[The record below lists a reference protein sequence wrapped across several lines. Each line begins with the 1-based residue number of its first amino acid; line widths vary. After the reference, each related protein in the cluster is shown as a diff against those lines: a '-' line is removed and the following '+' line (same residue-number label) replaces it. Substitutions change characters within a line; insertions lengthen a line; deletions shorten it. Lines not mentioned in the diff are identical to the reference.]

1 MLTAGILQCAVCAC
15 GAASLQRCSANRN
28 SYELPVL
35 GVFNP
40 SAKPHAHVMLT
51 LRRAH
56 DRGHANHGWL
66 DSHHTF
72 SFAGYK
78 DPNHMGFRA
87 LRVINDDRVEAGRG
101 FGTHGHRDMEIVSY
115 VLEGAL
121 EHRDSMGTQGV
132 IRPGDVQRM
141 SAGTGVMHSEF
152 NASKTELV
160 HFLQI
165 WLIPS
170 KMGIAPGYEQKTF
183 SAETKR
189 GALRLVASPNGKDG
203 SVTITS
209 DAALYAGIFEAGE
222 RATHLLAPGRYAW
235 VHVAKGQARVNG
247 HVLEA
252 GDAAALTNEPHVDI
266 EGTTSGEVLV
276 FDLG

>member
-1 MLTAGILQCAVCAC
+1 
-15 GAASLQRCSANRN
+15 
-28 SYELPVL
+28 
-35 GVFNP
+35 
-40 SAKPHAHVMLT
+40 MLT

-72 SFAGYK
+72 SFAGYS

-87 LRVINDDRVEAGRG
+87 LRVINEDRVEAGRG

-121 EHRDSMGTQGV
+121 EHRDSMGTKGL
-132 IRPGDVQRM
+132 ILPGDVQRM

-183 SAETKR
+183 PAETKQ
-189 GALRLVASPNGKDG
+189 GKLRLVASPEGRDG

-209 DAALYAGIFEAGE
+209 NAALYAGLFS
-222 RATHLLAPGRYAW
+222 AW